1 MTRLALSQRIARTR
15 HGWHLE
21 IRLRGSGRPDSAIRW
36 LCFFK
41 VERLAMGVLDLA
53 QQLQHA
59 NPLFV
64 SLQVL
69 RQKQLPPAGDG

>member
-1 MTRLALSQRIARTR
+1 MRLALSQRIARTR

-21 IRLRGSGRPDSAIRW
+21 MRLRGSGHPDNSIRW

-41 VERLAMGVLDLA
+41 AEPLAMGVLDLA
-53 QQLQHA
+53 QQLQHT

-69 RQKQLPPAGDG
+69 RQKQLSPASHG